1 MTSTDANKKLEELIA
16 YGTPE
21 AIKKQYQTLASEAKT
36 RSFGLLEEDLVI
48 LDTETTGLSF
58 KDDSLIEIAAVRI
71 SGREVIDTFQTFVH
85 PPKPIPAEITE
96 LTAISNADVTN
107 APKPEE
113 AIAALTEFVSGS
125 PIVAHNATFD
135 KTFVEKVPGGSSV
148 SDVWIDSLALSRI
161 ALPRLKSHALSV
173 MAEAFDLM
181 GVSHRAMDDVEALV
195 GLWRVLL
202 VALSK
207 LEPGLLSTFAHM
219 HKEVTWPY
227 RFIFSHLH
235 AEVSGTQDTS
245 SKTPFSFQRAREQIL
260 NADAAEPKKGMRS
273 KESELVK
280 VDKEETRRAFAA
292 GGTVSLLY
300 DEFEP
305 RQEQIE
311 MSDAVL
317 HALND
322 QEFLALE
329 AGTGV
334 GKSIGY
340 LLPLSLY
347 AQRNNV
353 TCGVATK
360 SIALTDQLVQKE
372 LPALSDA
379 LTRTHPHQ
387 FPEGLRFASLKG
399 YEHYPCLRRVER
411 GLTAALPLEFVEN
424 SINIAAVDQL
434 NALAVIMTN
443 ACQAPEGD
451 LDGLGI
457 RWRNVPREFVSC
469 SAEECER
476 KACPYFLSGCPLH
489 GARRRA
495 AAADIVI
502 TNHALLLRDIAS
514 EGNILPP
521 ISQWVIDE
529 SHSFADEA
537 RRQWAREASAATL
550 RSVFE
555 HLGGL
560 RTGFI
565 HALLV
570 QLKGAEADAPIKGLL
585 TKAAR
590 EVQPA
595 IIASSDFFDHVANL
609 LQASDKSAYSEVN
622 LWLGP
627 ELRETKAWK
636 GIAEIGE
643 TLHAHLE
650 TLIKTLGE
658 ADKMLSETLEHPAA
672 GLGDSVRVLR
682 EQRDAL
688 ALVLAGDSTDYAY
701 SLRGKTGK
709 GQRGAEK
716 LIALPVDVAQA
727 LVDDFYA
734 KELSVI
740 YCSATI
746 ALGESFAHFDREVGL
761 DLLPPEMVR
770 HVLLSSP
777 FDLENQMAVLFTNDM
792 PAHTDGGYH
801 EKLAR
806 LLFDIH
812 VAMDGSVLTL
822 FTNRRDME
830 ATYRI
835 LEPMLS
841 AQGLELQQQSQREA
855 AWRIQKRFVANKKM
869 SLFALKSFWEGID
882 ARGETL
888 RCVVIPKIAFA
899 NPNDPLVQERREHD
913 PNSWRKY
920 CLPEAQLHVKQ
931 AAGRLIRSASDT
943 GILIISDARIFTKQY
958 GKQFRTSVPCTAQ
971 HDLSCDAIGD
981 FITTWRSSHE
991 AQ

>member
-1 MTSTDANKKLEELIA
+1 MASTNAKKKLEELIA
-16 YGTPE
+16 DGTPE
-21 AIKKQYQTLASEAKT
+21 AIRKQYHALAAEAEQ
-36 RSFGLLEEDLVI
+36 RSFGLLEEDLII

-58 KDDSLIEIAAVRI
+58 KDDALIEIAAVRI
-71 SGREVIDTFQTFVH
+71 SGREIIDTFQTFVH
-85 PPKPIPAEITE
+85 PPKKIPAEITE
-96 LTAISNADVTN
+96 LTAISNADVAE
-107 APKPEE
+107 APEPAQ
-113 AIAALTEFVSGS
+113 AIAALTEFVAGS

-135 KTFVEKVPGGSSV
+135 KTFIEKVSGGSGV

-161 ALPRLKSHALSV
+161 ALPRLKSHSLSV
-173 MAEAFDLM
+173 MADAFDLM

-202 VALSK
+202 VAMSK
-207 LEPGLLSTFAHM
+207 LEPGLLSTLAHM
-219 HKEVTWPY
+219 HPEVTWPY
-227 RFIFSHLH
+227 RFLFSHLH

-245 SKTPFSFQRAREQIL
+245 SKTPFSFQRARERIL
-260 NADAAEPKKGMRS
+260 NADTAEPKEDVRS
-273 KESELVK
+273 KEEELSK
-280 VDKEETRRAFAA
+280 VDKNEIKNAFIAD
-292 GGTVSLLY
+292 GTVSLLY

-305 RQEQIE
+305 RQEQVE
-311 MSDAVL
+311 MSEAVL
-317 HALND
+317 RALND

-334 GKSIGY
+334 GKSVAY
-340 LLPLSLY
+340 LLPLSFY
-347 AQRNNV
+347 AQKNNI

-379 LTRTHPHQ
+379 LKHTYPQQ
-387 FPEGLRFASLKG
+387 FPDGLRFASLKG

-411 GLTAALPLEFVEN
+411 GITAALPLEFVEN
-424 SINIAAVDQL
+424 SVDVAATDQL
-434 NALAVIMTN
+434 NALAVIMAN

-521 ISQWVIDE
+521 IGQWVIDE
-529 SHSFADEA
+529 AHSFADEA
-537 RRQWAREASAATL
+537 RRQWSREVSAVTL

-555 HLGGL
+555 HVGGF
-560 RTGFI
+560 RTGHI

-570 QLKGAEADAPIKGLL
+570 QLKGAEADAPIKALL
-585 TKAAR
+585 IKAAR
-590 EVQPA
+590 EIEPA
-595 IIASSDFFDHVANL
+595 LIASNDFFDHVADL
-609 LQASDKSAYSEVN
+609 LKTSDKGGYSEVN

-627 ELRETKAWK
+627 ELRESESWKSIVEAGKALR
-636 GIAEIGE
+636 AR
-643 TLHAHLE
+643 LE
-650 TLIKTLGE
+650 SLIKTLHE
-658 ADKMLSETLEHPAA
+658 ADKMVFETLERPTA
-672 GLGDSVRVLR
+672 GLGDSVRILK

-688 ALVLAGDSTDYAY
+688 ALVLSGENTGFAY
-701 SLRGKTGK
+701 SLSGKTGK
-709 GQRGAEK
+709 GRRGTEK
-716 LIALPVDVAQA
+716 LIALPVNVAQA
-727 LVDDFYA
+727 FADDFYTNV
-734 KELSVI
+734 LSVI

-761 DLLPPEMVR
+761 DLLAPEMVR
-770 HVLLSSP
+770 HMFLSSP
-777 FDLENQMAVLFTNDM
+777 FDLENQMAVLFANDM
-792 PAHTDGGYH
+792 PSHTDGAYH
-801 EKLAR
+801 EKLAN

-822 FTNRRDME
+822 FTNRKDME
-830 ATYRI
+830 ATYRL
-835 LEPMLS
+835 LEPRLS
-841 AQGLELQQQSQREA
+841 AKGLELQQQSQREA

-882 ARGETL
+882 ARGDTL
-888 RCVVIPKIAFA
+888 RCVVIPKIAFS

-913 PNSWRKY
+913 LHSWRKY

-931 AAGRLIRSASDT
+931 AAGRLIRSTSDT
-943 GILIISDARIFTKQY
+943 GILVISDARIFHKQY
-958 GKQFRTSVPCTAQ
+958 GNQFRTSLPSTSQ

-981 FITTWRSSHE
+981 FITTWRTSHE
-991 AQ
+991 AH